1 MRRCCLNS
9 FEVKHKDAKVA
20 AEEKTG
26 AEEDL
31 ATEAWR
37 VGNSW
42 AELRDCGTKGQDEK
56 NYPFI
61 FILSLHKCL
70 CVCLLH
76 VN

>member
-1 MRRCCLNS
+1 MRRCCLNQ
-9 FEVKHKDAKVA
+9 FEAKHKDAEAA

-31 ATEAWR
+31 VTEAWS

-56 NYPFI
+56 TTHFFTQYAQMF
-61 FILSLHKCL
+61 
-70 CVCLLH
+70 VCMFFHL
-76 VN
+76 N